1 MIRFNLL
8 VDKNGYKKLSRY
20 QFGATMKH
28 FLPSS
33 IMLTPFLV
41 RYYDEE
47 VEDET
52 EIVETIQ
59 PQTDQEKGSDITD

>member
-1 MIRFNLL
+1 
-8 VDKNGYKKLSRY
+8 
-20 QFGATMKH
+20 MKH

-52 EIVETIQ
+52 EVVETIQ

>member
-1 MIRFNLL
+1 
-8 VDKNGYKKLSRY
+8 
-20 QFGATMKH
+20 MKH

-47 VEDET
+47 VEDEET
-52 EIVETIQ
+52 EVAEKIQ
-59 PQTDQEKGSDITD
+59 PQTDQVQGTDITD

>member
-1 MIRFNLL
+1 
-8 VDKNGYKKLSRY
+8 
-20 QFGATMKH
+20 MKH

-47 VEDET
+47 VEDEET
-52 EIVETIQ
+52 EVVEQIQ
-59 PQTDQEKGSDITD
+59 PQAEQE

>member
-1 MIRFNLL
+1 
-8 VDKNGYKKLSRY
+8 
-20 QFGATMKH
+20 MKH

-47 VEDET
+47 VEDEET
-52 EIVETIQ
+52 EVAETVQ
-59 PQTDQEKGSDITD
+59 PQANQDQGTDITD

>member
-1 MIRFNLL
+1 
-8 VDKNGYKKLSRY
+8 
-20 QFGATMKH
+20 MKH
-28 FLPSS
+28 FLPST

-52 EIVETIQ
+52 EVVDTIQ
-59 PQTDQEKGSDITD
+59 PQTEQEQPTDISD